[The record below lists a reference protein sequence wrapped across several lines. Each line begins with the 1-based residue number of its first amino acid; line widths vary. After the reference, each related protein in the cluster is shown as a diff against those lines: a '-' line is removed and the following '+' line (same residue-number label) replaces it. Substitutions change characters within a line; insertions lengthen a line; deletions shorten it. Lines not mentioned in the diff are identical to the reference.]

1 VRYLKQAQAGPSA
14 ARNRGINAASGDFI
28 AFLDVDDL
36 WPTDTLTVLAD
47 HLLERP
53 DLAVVR
59 GFAQLVVQHGADGGF
74 DYIGNPEES
83 FADYI
88 GAGVYRRAA
97 FTMIGLFDEAMRF
110 SEDIDWF
117 NRARERALP
126 IERIERVTLLVRR
139 HGENITW
146 GKTMIE
152 LNTLNA
158 LKKTLDRKRAAA
170 DDRPPHKSRGQDSR
184 RRGPSRRSTP

>member
-1 VRYLKQAQAGPSA
+1 MRAVGKGLGPA
-14 ARNRGINAASGDFI
+14 
-28 AFLDVDDL
+28 LC
-36 WPTDTLTVLAD
+36 
-47 HLLERP
+47 
-53 DLAVVR
+53 
-59 GFAQLVVQHGADGGF
+59 
-74 DYIGNPEES
+74 
-83 FADYI
+83 
-88 GAGVYRRAA
+88 AGVYRRAA
-97 FTMIGLFDEAMRF
+97 FTRIGLFDEAMRF

-139 HGENITW
+139 HGGNITW

-170 DDRPPHKSRGQDSR
+170 DEQPPHESRGKDSGG
-184 RRGPSRRSTP
+184 RGPSRRSTQ